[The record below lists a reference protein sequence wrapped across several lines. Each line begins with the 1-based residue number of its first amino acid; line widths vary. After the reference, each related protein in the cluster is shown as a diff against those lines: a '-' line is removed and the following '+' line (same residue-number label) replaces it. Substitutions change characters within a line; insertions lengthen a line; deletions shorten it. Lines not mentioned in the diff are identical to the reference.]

1 MTHRDP
7 REEMV
12 DYVPSLRA
20 FARALT
26 QNHAAADDLVQDTI
40 VKAWSNIEK
49 YKVGT
54 NLQAWMFTI
63 LRNTHYSNLRKHKRE
78 VEDVDGAHAERLAEK
93 APQDSAMAF
102 NDFKT
107 AFMQLPVDQR
117 EALTLVGASG
127 YSYEEAADM
136 CECAIGTMK
145 SRVNRARTKLAE
157 LMHLEDGEDI
167 LPTDGT
173 ELASLGRPAVA

>member
-1 MTHRDP
+1 MSHRDP

-12 DYVPSLRA
+12 DYIPSLRA

-26 QNHAAADDLVQDTI
+26 QNHAAADDLVQDAI
-40 VKAWSNIEK
+40 VKAWANIEK

-63 LRNTHYSNLRKHKRE
+63 LRNTHYSNLRKHRRE
-78 VEDVDGAHAERLAEK
+78 VEDVDGNHAAKLAEK

-117 EALTLVGASG
+117 EALVLVGASG
-127 YSYEEAADM
+127 YSYEEAAEM
-136 CECAIGTMK
+136 CECAVGTMK
-145 SRVNRARTKLAE
+145 SRVNRARTKLAD
-157 LMHLEDGEDI
+157 LMQLEEGEDVI
-167 LPTDGT
+167 TTEGT
-173 ELASLGRPAVA
+173 ALASLGGTAVA